1 MVTQREG
8 VSTQSVLGTPREPFL
23 CAYVFC
29 TKWCLQTN
37 RMGGW
42 EKNSL
47 IIFLCLTRPSD
58 LCLRTNIKMR
68 DQNLV
73 VHGKKFKWVGALLLT
88 KVNKKKAQ
96 RAKSLNGVISSFW
109 LFESLSQV

>member
-8 VSTQSVLGTPREPFL
+8 VSTQSVLGTPRDPFS
-23 CAYVFC
+23 CAYVFDI
-29 TKWCLQTN
+29 KWCLQTN

-58 LCLRTNIKMR
+58 LFLRTNIKIR

-73 VHGKKFKWVGALLLT
+73 VRDTNFKVDALLLT
-88 KVNKKKAQ
+88 KKLSLKGTKA
-96 RAKSLNGVISSFW
+96 
-109 LFESLSQV
+109 